1 MDPPTTKILMD
12 VVITLY
18 TEVIQQLE
26 EDLTFHKLT
35 GNGGGKLTHRYIVSL
50 RIILYQSYHLS
61 KLSILVLWLI
71 IFLDIVGG
79 TKKKG
84 CDQKRV

>member
-1 MDPPTTKILMD
+1 MYCREEVLPILMDPPTTKILMD

-50 RIILYQSYHLS
+50 RIILYQPY
-61 KLSILVLWLI
+61 KNYP
-71 IFLDIVGG
+71 
-79 TKKKG
+79 
-84 CDQKRV
+84 C

>member
-18 TEVIQQLE
+18 TEIIQQLE

-35 GNGGGKLTHRYIVSL
+35 GNGGGKLTHRYIVSV
-50 RIILYQSYHLS
+50 RIILYQSRQIP
-61 KLSILVLWLI
+61 KLTILVFVAYH
-71 IFLDIVGG
+71 IF
-79 TKKKG
+79 
-84 CDQKRV
+84 

>member
-1 MDPPTTKILMD
+1 MYCREEVLPILMDPPTTKILMD

-50 RIILYQSYHLS
+50 RIILYQS
-61 KLSILVLWLI
+61 
-71 IFLDIVGG
+71 
-79 TKKKG
+79 
-84 CDQKRV
+84 